1 MKKLIAVLM
10 FLLPSCIAAQAV
22 RYNGNVYTI
31 NTSAGQPG
39 ALYPVL
45 ANTSAT
51 VQICTY
57 SVSSTCPAL
66 ATTYT
71 NATASATCPTTAQL
85 TPSNSGACGAAVD
98 AQGNFGAWLVAGNYQ
113 YMVTTSYG
121 PFGPYDFTVGGGASS
136 VGVASLNTL
145 TGALSIVCS
154 TGLTCTTTGST
165 ITIGTTSVFA
175 INSFTG
181 CGGSLELGAS
191 VTNPTCSAT
200 YTATPSSANITN
212 TDSIDSPLTLSSPFA
227 SGTIVGT
234 FTHSSVHT
242 TTVTLTAVGGSTQT
256 ATQTYTWNPRIFCGD
271 GSAGATS
278 TVTAVGTSAV
288 LSTSDV
294 IPSAGLGA
302 EQVGQIVCSISPS
315 GQSVYLL
322 LTGGTH
328 TFVDNNTGFPFA
340 FNAPTAV
347 TFVNI
352 NGVSI
357 SMFLYQST
365 NVLTGTFAPKVT
377 S

>member
-1 MKKLIAVLM
+1 MKRW
-10 FLLPSCIAAQAV
+10 LLAIPLLFPLFAGAQAV

-31 NTSAGQPG
+31 NASAGQPG

-57 SVSSTCPAL
+57 SVSSTCPTL
-66 ATTYT
+66 AASYT
-71 NATASATCPTTAQL
+71 NAAQSSSCPTTAQL
-85 TPSNSGACGAAVD
+85 TPSNSGACTAAVD

-113 YMVTTSYG
+113 YMITTTYG
-121 PFGPYDFTVGGGASS
+121 TFGPYDFTVGGGAAG
-136 VGVASLNTL
+136 GVASLNTL
-145 TGALSIVCS
+145 TGAVQLVGNNGVICNTSGTQITC
-154 TGLTCTTTGST
+154 GL
-165 ITIGTTSVFA
+165 TSVFS
-175 INSFTG
+175 ITSFTG
-181 CGGSLELGAS
+181 CNGSLELGAS

-212 TDSIDSPLTLSSPFA
+212 TDSIDSPLTLSTPFA

-234 FTHSSVHT
+234 FTHTTTHT
-242 TTVTLTAVGGSTQT
+242 TTVTLTAVGSSTQT
-256 ATQTYTWNPRIFCGD
+256 ATQTYSWNPRIFCGD
-271 GSAGATS
+271 GIGGATS

-302 EQVGQIVCSISPS
+302 EQVGQIICSVSPA

-322 LTGGTH
+322 LTGNSE

-340 FNAPTAV
+340 FNTPTAV

-352 NGVSI
+352 NGVSV

-365 NVLTGTFAPKVT
+365 NVLTGTFAPKRT